1 LFANEESSKTYLNS
15 NLSNFLTAL
24 DSFFQA
30 SNLNNKFGNS
40 NPPNLL
46 CDQIMNIYNDLFSPN
61 YDSSNAKAD
70 EKLLINNLNLG
81 KANLEMDKLNTHAL
95 DSSMNTR
102 KSNESNDSNQGGTDS
117 GIESINSTSNQNDVG
132 PFLSAIM
139 NRLEHM
145 LSNSL
150 HINFLITGILAR
162 LSYYP
167 QVLLKSFLLN
177 PNLVMQP
184 NVKSLIQVHS

>member
-1 LFANEESSKTYLNS
+1 MDIYNELFASNNDSLKLEPNS
-15 NLSNFLTAL
+15 N
-24 DSFFQA
+24 
-30 SNLNNKFGNS
+30 G
-40 NPPNLL
+40 LL
-46 CDQIMNIYNDLFSPN
+46 
-61 YDSSNAKAD
+61 D
-70 EKLLINNLNLG
+70 EKLSIDNVNVD
-81 KANLEMDKLNTHAL
+81 KANLEMDKWNTHGL
-95 DSSMNTR
+95 DSSINTR
-102 KSNESNDSNQGGTDS
+102 KSNESNDSNQAGSDS
-117 GIESINSTSNQNDVG
+117 GVESINSVSNQNDVG
-132 PFLSAIM
+132 PFLCAIM

-184 NVKSLIQVHS
+184 NVKSLIQVLFFLNALNIAYAY